1 MQVIG
6 QTAILLAVA
15 NTVLCNGLYPAISH
29 DWQPRQNK
37 PDITA
42 CPLEKGIS
50 TLGDIYNHFM
60 VLNFNSIL
68 DAKSGFAGPVASNG
82 TYSESSTEGTTV
94 ARENPA
100 DCQLGANDIYSYGLV
115 ARSSISTKTTL
126 DVYGN
131 IYSPSAVTGDV
142 NPVGES
148 CSLESSKSPIDF
160 TSLYDGLLT
169 ASKYLYDLSPD
180 YKFDDVGK
188 VTRISDQPAHPSY
201 HVFTLDSCASKS
213 PQGTC
218 SGQPA
223 DSLSSPNGIL
233 GGRSEWS
240 GPDLSEII
248 DDGLTIVVNI
258 PVTENLGLPIPNDNI
273 SIGFPTCRTIF
284 NIYTVTAETSEFS
297 TSRSTA
303 SLGFSGDGLFE
314 GLILAP
320 KVTSLVYPQF
330 GERLGG
336 KWFSKN
342 VYSPGRMIEDFG
354 CGSYQGCFPVAD
366 HGPPD
371 PSSSSTSESSSTSC
385 DPETTTMT
393 ETTTKTTSVETLTT
407 TDTAITTVTHKTTVD
422 VVTTVLTST
431 VPTTLLSTATLTFT
445 TTDTS
450 DLTTTTRIFTSLTTV
465 IVPVENE
472 WPPSP

>member
-1 MQVIG
+1 MRVIG

-15 NTVLCNGLYPAISH
+15 NTVLCNRLYPAISY

-60 VLNFNSIL
+60 IVNFYSFL

-82 TYSESSTEGTTV
+82 SYNEASVEGTTV

-115 ARSSISTKTTL
+115 ARSYISTGSTL
-126 DVYGN
+126 DIYGN

-148 CSLESSKSPIDF
+148 CSLESSKNPIDF
-160 TSLYDGLLT
+160 ESLHDGLLT

-180 YKFDDVGK
+180 YKFDADGK
-188 VTRISDQPAHPSY
+188 VTRITDQPAHPSY
-201 HVFTLDSCASKS
+201 HVFTLDTCESKS

-233 GGRSEWS
+233 FGGSEWS

-258 PVTENLGLPIPNDNI
+258 AVTERSTLQVSTDNV

-284 NIYTVTAETSEFS
+284 NIYPVRADTSEFS
-297 TSRSTA
+297 TSS
-303 SLGFSGDGLFE
+303 SIVLVFFMGDGLFE

-320 KVTSLVYPQF
+320 KVWNVVHWESD
-330 GERLGG
+330 ERLGG
-336 KWFSKN
+336 KWFSNN
-342 VYSPGRMIEDFG
+342 VYSPGNMIKDFK
-354 CGSYQGCFPVAD
+354 CGSYGGCFPVAD
-366 HGPPD
+366 YAPPE
-371 PSSSSTSESSSTSC
+371 PSKSSSTSC

-393 ETTTKTTSVETLTT
+393 ETTTTTTSVETLTT
-407 TDTAITTVTHKTTVD
+407 TNTAITTVTHETTVD

-431 VPTTLLSTATLTFT
+431 VPTTLLSTATHTFK

-450 DLTTTTRIFTSLTTV
+450 DLTTTTRIFTSLATV